1 MKAINNTFDYFLDDL
16 SYPDSC
22 GIRIV
27 NVGFSHNAPNYSC
40 GYVNRKYLTR
50 LHDSCILS
58 RWRFNA
64 VGISPLRTVFR
75 SRMIWKRL

>member
-40 GYVNRKYLTR
+40 GYVNRKYFLF
-50 LHDSCILS
+50 HYIVCIFRGNS
-58 RWRFNA
+58 TTVPKERHA
-64 VGISPLRTVFR
+64 VPLQTA
-75 SRMIWKRL
+75 